1 LKKILFIVS
10 EDWYFVSHRL
20 HIAIAAMQNGYSV
33 ALLSQ
38 VSIHKELLESYG
50 IKVFNWPLDRSSR
63 NPLKEL
69 LSIYHAISIIRAFK
83 PNLIHSVAIKP
94 VVYSLLSK
102 VFYRADG
109 HILALAGLGFVF
121 RSNSSLSKILRVF
134 LIPIF
139 KLLFL
144 GDKIRLVL
152 QNNDDKNLILNLRII
167 DSNKIRLIRG
177 SGVNTSDFFPNHDHH
192 EIPLVILPAR
202 MLWDKG
208 VQDFVNCAKK
218 FTKKDTNVRF
228 ALVGEPDLHN
238 PESVSIMQLK
248 HWVELGIVEW
258 WAKKNNMLEVYH
270 MADIVLFPSYHEG
283 LPKALLEA
291 ASSEIPIVSYDVS
304 GCKEIVKNNVN
315 GFLIPF
321 KDEDALYLSILTLL
335 DDSKLRFDMG
345 KKGREIVINNFTESK
360 VSSETMKVW
369 EEVLR

>member
-1 LKKILFIVS
+1 M
-10 EDWYFVSHRL
+10 E
-20 HIAIAAMQNGYSV
+20 NGYVV
-33 ALLSQ
+33 ALLSH
-38 VSIHKELLESYG
+38 VSSHKELLESYG
-50 IKVFNWPLDRSSR
+50 IKVFSWPLDRSSR
-63 NPLKEL
+63 NPFKEFF
-69 LSIYHAISIIRAFK
+69 SIYHAIYTIRKFK
-83 PNLIHSVAIKP
+83 PNLIHSVALKP
-94 VVYSLLSK
+94 VFYSLLSR

-121 RSNSSLSKILRVF
+121 RSKSSLSKFLRFF

-139 KLLFL
+139 KLLFR
-144 GDKIRLVL
+144 GKKIRLVL
-152 QNNDDKNLILNLRII
+152 QNIDDKNLLLNLRII

-177 SGVNTSDFFPNHDHH
+177 SGVNTSDFFPNHDPH

-218 FTKKDTNVRF
+218 FTKKDKNVRF
-228 ALVGEPDLHN
+228 ALVGDPDLHN

-258 WAKKNNMLEVYH
+258 WPKQNIMPEVYH
-270 MADIVLFPSYHEG
+270 MTDIVLFPSYHEG
-283 LPKALLEA
+283 LPKVLLEA
-291 ASSEIPIVSYDVS
+291 ASSEIPIVSYNVS

-321 KDEDALYLSILTLL
+321 QDEDALYLSILTLL
-335 DDSKLRFDMG
+335 ENSKLRLDMG
-345 KKGREIVINNFTESK
+345 RKGREIVINNFTEGR